1 MHTPGVAIFG
11 GGYVGSNLFK
21 ELQKSYKLE
30 SFLIDRKKIDYT
42 SERALREF
50 FEACEPDF
58 VVNCVGFTG
67 RPNVDAC
74 ELNKEETY
82 KLNVQL
88 PILMA
93 KLCEEYRASLYH
105 ISSGCIY
112 SGYDFPYSE
121 THIPDFGSFSDKS
134 SFYSK
139 TKHAAE
145 LALSQFSN
153 VKTFRIRM
161 PFCGEHTDRNY
172 LLKIRKY
179 DNLLNEVNSKTH
191 IPGFVE
197 ILRKLLETNGERLP
211 KYTLNICNPNPLR
224 TDQIVEIYRKHNY
237 DNPNWKFISYDEL
250 PIKANRS
257 NCVMDC
263 SKLKE
268 FGIEFQ
274 TEEEAITKS
283 IVSLRDNA

>member
-1 MHTPGVAIFG
+1 
-11 GGYVGSNLFK
+11 
-21 ELQKSYKLE
+21 
-30 SFLIDRKKIDYT
+30 
-42 SERALREF
+42 
-50 FEACEPDF
+50 
-58 VVNCVGFTG
+58 
-67 RPNVDAC
+67 
-74 ELNKEETY
+74 
-82 KLNVQL
+82 
-88 PILMA
+88 MA

-112 SGYDFPYSE
+112 SGYEFPYSE
-121 THIPDFGSFSDKS
+121 THVPDFGVFSNES

-145 LALSQFSN
+145 LALAQFNN
-153 VKTFRIRM
+153 VKIFRIRM

-179 DNLLNEVNSKTH
+179 DNLLNEVNSKTY

-197 ILRKLLETNGERLP
+197 ILKKLLETNNERAS
-211 KYTLNICNPNPLR
+211 KYTLNVCNSNPLR
-224 TDQIVEIYRKHNY
+224 TDQVIEIYRKHNF

-257 NCVMDC
+257 NCIMDC
-263 SKLKE
+263 SKLKD
-268 FGIEFQ
+268 FGIEFE

-283 IVSLRDNA
+283 IISLRDNA

>member
-1 MHTPGVAIFG
+1 MKTPGVAVFG

-30 SFLIDRKKIDYT
+30 SFLIDRKKLDYT
-42 SERALREF
+42 NERSLREF

-74 ELNKEETY
+74 EVNREATY

-88 PILMA
+88 PILLA

-112 SGYDFPYSE
+112 SGYNFQYNED
-121 THIPDFGSFSDKS
+121 HVPDFGVFSDKS
-134 SFYSK
+134 SFYSM

-145 LALSQFSN
+145 LALAQFNN
-153 VKTFRIRM
+153 VKIFRIRM

-179 DNLLNEVNSKTH
+179 NNLLNEVNSKTY

-197 ILRKLLETNGERLP
+197 ILKTLLETNNERP
-211 KYTLNICNPNPLR
+211 TNYTLNVCNSNPLR
-224 TDQIVEIYRKHNY
+224 TDQVVEIYRKHNF
-237 DNPNWKFISYDEL
+237 DNPDWKFISYDEL

-257 NCVMDC
+257 NCIMDC
-263 SKLKE
+263 SKLKS
-268 FGIEFQ
+268 FGIDFIS
-274 TEEEAITKS
+274 EEEAITKS
-283 IVSLRDNA
+283 IISLRDNA

>member
-1 MHTPGVAIFG
+1 MKTPGVAVFG

-30 SFLIDRKKIDYT
+30 SFLIDRKRLDYT
-42 SERALREF
+42 NERSLREF

-74 ELNKEETY
+74 EVNREATY

-88 PILMA
+88 PILLA

-112 SGYDFPYSE
+112 SGYNFQYNED
-121 THIPDFGSFSDKS
+121 HVPDFGVFSDKS
-134 SFYSK
+134 SFYSM

-145 LALSQFSN
+145 LALAQFNN
-153 VKTFRIRM
+153 VKIFRIRM

-179 DNLLNEVNSKTH
+179 NNLLNEVNSKTY

-197 ILRKLLETNGERLP
+197 ILKNLLETNNERP
-211 KYTLNICNPNPLR
+211 TNYTLNVCNSNPLR
-224 TDQIVEIYRKHNY
+224 TDQVVEIYRKHNF
-237 DNPNWKFISYDEL
+237 DNPDWKFISYDEL

-257 NCVMDC
+257 NCIMDC
-263 SKLKE
+263 SKLKS
-268 FGIEFQ
+268 FGIDFIS
-274 TEEEAITKS
+274 EEEAITKS
-283 IVSLRDNA
+283 IISLRDNA

>member
-1 MHTPGVAIFG
+1 MKTPGVAVFG

-30 SFLIDRKKIDYT
+30 SFLIDRKKLDYT
-42 SERALREF
+42 NERSLREF

-74 ELNKEETY
+74 EVNRESTY
-82 KLNVQL
+82 ELNVQL
-88 PILMA
+88 PILLA

-112 SGYDFPYSE
+112 SGYNFPYNE
-121 THIPDFGSFSDKS
+121 DHVPDFGVFSDKS
-134 SFYSK
+134 SFYSM

-145 LALSQFSN
+145 LALAQFNN
-153 VKTFRIRM
+153 VKIFRIRM

-179 DNLLNEVNSKTH
+179 NNLLNEVNSKTY

-197 ILRKLLETNGERLP
+197 ILKTLLETNNERP
-211 KYTLNICNPNPLR
+211 TNYTLNVCNSNPLR
-224 TDQIVEIYRKHNY
+224 TDQLVEIYRKHNY
-237 DNPNWKFISYDEL
+237 DNPDWKFISYDEL

-257 NCVMDC
+257 NCIMDC
-263 SKLKE
+263 SKLKS
-268 FGIEFQ
+268 FGIDFIS
-274 TEEEAITKS
+274 EEEAITKS
-283 IVSLRDNA
+283 IISLRDNA

>member
-30 SFLIDRKKIDYT
+30 SFLIDRKKLDYT
-42 SERALREF
+42 NERALREF
-50 FEACEPDF
+50 FEACEPDY

-88 PILMA
+88 PTLMA

-112 SGYDFPYSE
+112 SGYDFPYNES
-121 THIPDFGSFSDKS
+121 HVPDFGVFSDKS

-145 LALSQFSN
+145 LALAQFNN
-153 VKTFRIRM
+153 VKVFRIRM

-179 DNLLNEVNSKTH
+179 NNLLNEVNSKTY

-197 ILRKLLETNGERLP
+197 VLKKLLETNNERLP
-211 KYTLNICNPNPLR
+211 RYTLNVCNSNPLR
-224 TDQIVEIYRKHNY
+224 TDQVVEIYRKHNY
-237 DNPNWKFISYDEL
+237 DNPSWNFISYDEL

-263 SKLKE
+263 SKLKD
-268 FGIEFQ
+268 FGIEFE
-274 TEEEAITKS
+274 TEEQAITKS
-283 IVSLRDNA
+283 IISLRDNA